1 MFPGQLLAILKF
13 APARPLLHLSRLAS
27 SAPST
32 PRVQTTMQTIHSP
45 DNDVFS
51 TPPSTPGVQDLPP
64 SLRRRT
70 SRPSNLRIQHS
81 APDFAPNIVL
91 DQQDS
96 PELKRAHPSPHAYA
110 ATNGSH
116 SPAAAASSSLGT
128 GPGASLTHPAA
139 PTASP
144 SLAPSGRPHHHPHA
158 SAPAHPPSPQTA
170 TSPYFVHSQLQGV
183 SIQDYLHAKKCKAIH
198 DARMEHARNDPSA
211 SASTDSDPYSARSS
225 EFNDLDDDYD
235 AGSLT
240 RQLAETAVGV
250 REMSKQLG
258 ESSSY
263 GYDRQVLW
271 AAGGRS

>member
-1 MFPGQLLAILKF
+1 
-13 APARPLLHLSRLAS
+13 
-27 SAPST
+27 
-32 PRVQTTMQTIHSP
+32 MQTVHSP

-70 SRPSNLRIQHS
+70 SRPSNLRIQHA

-96 PELKRAHPSPHAYA
+96 PELRRTHPSPRAYA
-110 ATNGSH
+110 ATNGSSH

-144 SLAPSGRPHHHPHA
+144 SLAPSGRPHHPHA
-158 SAPAHPPSPQTA
+158 NAPAQQHPLHDSPSPHTA

-198 DARMEHARNDPSA
+198 DARMEHARHDPSA

-225 EFNDLDDDYD
+225 EFNDLDEDFDDYE

-258 ESSSY
+258 ECSF
-263 GYDRQVLW
+263 
-271 AAGGRS
+271 